1 MSLYK
6 GILDKISPKNVIS
19 FLAVILILF
28 YLLRF
33 LYKNWMEVSTYDF
46 QLKYHYLLISLPVLF
61 GFFLLRVYC
70 WRMILKKMDIFISM
84 RKSIKISF
92 VSMMGRY
99 LPGKVWLIMG
109 KVYLSGKEGV
119 PRVEA
124 FASVVMEILLEIVA
138 SIFFFFFFLFSFT
151 EQSLLSHK
159 VLYFLG
165 VIMVVGLVFLHPKV
179 FYRIINFILLRWK
192 NEEIKT
198 CMRYRDII
206 QLFAVYNLI
215 VLFQGIAFYF
225 FVNAICYV
233 SLNNIL
239 GLTGSL
245 AIAGA
250 LGTLS
255 VFSPSGLG
263 VREGILA
270 LLLTNYV
277 ISPMAVLISLLARLW
292 TTLGEIICALFAWRL

>member
-1 MSLYK
+1 MSQHK
-6 GILDKISPKNVIS
+6 GLMDKISPKNVIS
-19 FLAVILILF
+19 FLVIILILF

-33 LYKNWMEVSTYDF
+33 LYENWIEVSTFDF

-70 WRMILKKMDIFISM
+70 WRMILEKMDIFLSM
-84 RKSIKISF
+84 RKSMKISF

-124 FASVVMEILLEIVA
+124 FASVVMEIVLEIVA

-159 VLYFLG
+159 VIYFLG

-192 NEEIKT
+192 NEEIKMY
-198 CMRYRDII
+198 MRYRDII

-277 ISPMAVLISLLARLW
+277 ISPLAVLISLLARIW
-292 TTLGEIICALFAWRL
+292 ITLGEIICALFAWRL

>member
-1 MSLYK
+1 
-6 GILDKISPKNVIS
+6 
-19 FLAVILILF
+19 
-28 YLLRF
+28 
-33 LYKNWMEVSTYDF
+33 
-46 QLKYHYLLISLPVLF
+46 
-61 GFFLLRVYC
+61 
-70 WRMILKKMDIFISM
+70 
-84 RKSIKISF
+84 
-92 VSMMGRY
+92 
-99 LPGKVWLIMG
+99 
-109 KVYLSGKEGV
+109 
-119 PRVEA
+119 
-124 FASVVMEILLEIVA
+124 
-138 SIFFFFFFLFSFT
+138 
-151 EQSLLSHK
+151 
-159 VLYFLG
+159 
-165 VIMVVGLVFLHPKV
+165 MVVGLVFLHPKV

-192 NEEIKT
+192 NEEIKMY
-198 CMRYRDII
+198 MRYRDII

-277 ISPMAVLISLLARLW
+277 ISPLAVLISLLARIW
-292 TTLGEIICALFAWRL
+292 ITLGEIICALFAWRL

>member
-1 MSLYK
+1 MSQHK
-6 GILDKISPKNVIS
+6 GLMDKISPKNVIS
-19 FLAVILILF
+19 FLVIILILF

-33 LYKNWMEVSTYDF
+33 LYENWIEVSTFDF

-70 WRMILKKMDIFISM
+70 WRMILEKMDIFLSM
-84 RKSIKISF
+84 RKSMKISF

-124 FASVVMEILLEIVA
+124 FASVVMEIVLEIVA

-159 VLYFLG
+159 VIYFLG

-277 ISPMAVLISLLARLW
+277 ISPMAVLISLLARIW

>member
-1 MSLYK
+1 
-6 GILDKISPKNVIS
+6 
-19 FLAVILILF
+19 
-28 YLLRF
+28 
-33 LYKNWMEVSTYDF
+33 
-46 QLKYHYLLISLPVLF
+46 
-61 GFFLLRVYC
+61 
-70 WRMILKKMDIFISM
+70 MILKKMDIFLSM
-84 RKSIKISF
+84 RKSMKISF

-124 FASVVMEILLEIVA
+124 FASVVMEIVLEIVA

-159 VLYFLG
+159 VIYFLG
-165 VIMVVGLVFLHPKV
+165 AIMVVGLVFLHPKV

-192 NEEIKT
+192 NEEIKMY
-198 CMRYRDII
+198 MRYRDII

-215 VLFQGIAFYF
+215 VLSQGIAFYF

-233 SLNNIL
+233 PFNNIL

-277 ISPMAVLISLLARLW
+277 ISPMAVLISLLARIW

>member
-1 MSLYK
+1 MSQHK
-6 GILDKISPKNVIS
+6 GLMGKINPKNVIS
-19 FLAVILILF
+19 FLVIILILF

-70 WRMILKKMDIFISM
+70 WRMILKKMDIVITM

-99 LPGKVWLIMG
+99 IPGKVWLIMG

-124 FASVVMEILLEIVA
+124 FASVVMEILLEIIA

-159 VLYFLG
+159 VIYFLCA
-165 VIMVVGLVFLHPKV
+165 IMVVGLVFLHPKV
-179 FYRIINFILLRWK
+179 FYKIINFILLRWK
-192 NEEIKT
+192 NEEIKMY
-198 CMRYRDII
+198 MRYRDII
-206 QLFAVYNLI
+206 QLFALYNLI
-215 VLFQGIAFYF
+215 VLSQGIAFYF

-233 SLNNIL
+233 PFNNIL

-277 ISPMAVLISLLARLW
+277 ISPMAVLISLLARIW